1 MQVDWAVVPPARV
14 VAVTPDSHAEQA
26 GLAAGD
32 EIITV
37 NGEDLRDVIRYQL
50 QADEPTVEL
59 EVRRGGL
66 ERTVRVEKP
75 PGAPLGLE
83 LASAVFDRVR
93 TCDNHCPFCF
103 IYQLPAGMR
112 KSLSL
117 KDDDYRLSFLY
128 GNFTTLTRFTE
139 ADLERVIT
147 EKLSPL
153 YVSIHATDPEVRTR
167 LLRNRRGATSLR
179 WLALLLDAGVEVHGQ
194 VVVCP
199 GLNDGAILDDTMLGL
214 LDRFPTL
221 ASVGVVPLGVSA
233 HSREPE
239 LRPHTQL
246 EAQRTLD
253 TIDRWQER
261 FVRAVGRRVVFAS
274 DEYYLLAGR
283 PFPATEHYDGFPQ
296 HENGIGMA
304 RAFGDEVRAAL
315 GGDDGVGRRP
325 RSGFFAWVD
334 GAPAEG
340 YRASRVD
347 GYSAIPAVSGPA
359 KHGPANARTIAI
371 ITGEMGAPVL
381 APFLD
386 ELADHAQAP
395 VRLVP
400 VANEFFGG
408 NIGVTGL
415 LTGADLVARLAGEP
429 DTDRYLLP
437 DVALSQGRFLDGL
450 TLADLPR
457 VVEAVP
463 TDGQSL
469 VRALRKAPIRIS
481 VAAGA

>member
-1 MQVDWAVVPPARV
+1 M
-14 VAVTPDSHAEQA
+14 
-26 GLAAGD
+26 LAGD

-50 QADEPTVEL
+50 QADEPAVEL

-66 ERTVRVEKP
+66 ERTIRVEKP
-75 PGAPLGLE
+75 AGAPLGLE
-83 LASAVFDRVR
+83 LASAVFDRVQ

-103 IYQLPAGMR
+103 IYQLPKGMR

-153 YVSIHATDPEVRTR
+153 YVSIHATDPHVRTR

-179 WLALLLDAGVEVHGQ
+179 WLSLLLDAGVEVHGQ

-199 GLNDGAILDDTMLGL
+199 DLNDGAILEDTMLGL
-214 LDRFPTL
+214 LDRFPKL

-233 HSREPE
+233 HSREAE
-239 LRPHTQL
+239 LRAHTER
-246 EAQRTLD
+246 EAARAID
-253 TIDRWQER
+253 TVERWQQR
-261 FVRAVGRRVVFAS
+261 FLRAVGHRMVFAS
-274 DEYYLLAGR
+274 DEYYLLAHR
-283 PFPATEHYDGFPQ
+283 PFPETEHYEGFAQ

-304 RAFGDEVRAAL
+304 RSFGDEIRAAL
-315 GGDDGVGRRP
+315 GGADGVGRRP

-340 YRASRVD
+340 YRAVR
-347 GYSAIPAVSGPA
+347 SAQGSGPPLSTDLR
-359 KHGPANARTIAI
+359 GRTIAI

-386 ELADHAQAP
+386 DLADHARAP

-400 VANEFFGG
+400 VANKFFGG

-415 LTGADLVARLAGEP
+415 LTGADLTARLANEP
-429 DTDRYLLP
+429 EADRYLLP
-437 DVALSQGRFLDGL
+437 DVVLSQGRFLDGMA
-450 TLADLPR
+450 LADLPR

-469 VRALRKAPIRIS
+469 VRALRKMPVRLS
-481 VAAGA
+481 VAAS

>member
-1 MQVDWAVVPPARV
+1 VPPARV
-14 VAVTPDSHAEQA
+14 VAVTPESHAAEA
-26 GLAAGD
+26 GLLAGD
-32 EIITV
+32 EILTV
-37 NGEDLRDVIRYQL
+37 NGEDLRDVIGYQL

-59 EVRRGGL
+59 ELRRGGL
-66 ERTVRVEKP
+66 ERTVRVDKP
-75 PGAPLGLE
+75 AGAPLGLE

-103 IYQLPAGMR
+103 IYQLPKGMR
-112 KSLSL
+112 KSLSV

-139 ADLERVIT
+139 ADLERVVN

-179 WLALLLDAGVEVHGQ
+179 WLGLLLDADVEVHGQ

-199 GLNDGAILDDTMLGL
+199 DLNDGAVLDDTLLGV

-239 LRPHTQL
+239 LRAHTTA
-246 EAQRTLD
+246 EAARTLA
-253 TIDRWQER
+253 TIERWQAR
-261 FVRAVGRRVVFAS
+261 FRVALGHRLVFAS

-283 PFPATEHYDGFPQ
+283 VFPEAEHYEGFAQ

-304 RAFGDEVRAAL
+304 RAFTDDVRSAL
-315 GGDDGVGRRP
+315 GGADGIGRRP

-334 GAPAEG
+334 GAPADG
-340 YRASRVD
+340 YRAERSE
-347 GYSAIPAVSGPA
+347 PAATLASCRSENDAG
-359 KHGPANARTIAI
+359 IAI
-371 ITGEMGAPVL
+371 ITGEMGEPVL
-381 APFLD
+381 APLLGD
-386 ELADHAQAP
+386 LAAHAEVP
-395 VRLVP
+395 VRLLP
-400 VANEFFGG
+400 VANRFFGG

-415 LTGADLVARLAGEP
+415 LTGADLAARLADEP
-429 DTDRYLLP
+429 GSDRYLLP
-437 DVALSQGRFLDGL
+437 DVALSQGRFLDGMS
-450 TLADLPR
+450 LAELPR

-463 TDGQSL
+463 TDGKSL
-469 VRALRKAPIRIS
+469 VRALRRIPIGLG
-481 VAAGA
+481 VAAS